1 MADRAGANEKRSD
14 GVADSTGAK
23 GVVGGGAHPPTARRS
38 EAGHAHGAGLLP
50 LSLGALGVVYGDI
63 GTSPLY
69 AMKECFHGAHSIP
82 ISETNVY
89 GVLSLMFWAL
99 LVVISG
105 KYLSFVLRADN
116 EGEGGMLALL
126 ALVPLKAR
134 KVTAGTPPLVLL
146 VLFGTSLLYGDGII
160 TPAISVLS
168 AVEGL
173 NVATDAF
180 QQHVV
185 PLTVAILLM
194 LFALQR
200 RGTAGVAV
208 IFGPV
213 MVTWFL
219 ALGVLGVMGI
229 VRHPSVLASMN
240 PLYAL
245 RFLIGSGYHGFLVL
259 GSVLLCISGGEALY
273 ADMGHFGRKPIRLAW
288 FAVVLPCL
296 LLHYWGQG
304 AAVLT
309 DPEAAKSPLFWLVPR
324 AALYP
329 MVALAT
335 MAAVVASQAMIS
347 GAFSLTRQA
356 IQLGFFPRVTIVH
369 TSHTQEG
376 QIYVPEVNTG
386 MGVLCLLLVLTFRSS
401 DRLAAAYGIAVI
413 GAMTITSFVY
423 YVVVTR
429 AWHWDRWKALLLVAV
444 FLLFDLSFLGANV
457 IKIADG
463 GWVPLLIASGIFA
476 LMTTWKAGRKRLAD
490 QLVARAM
497 PLDAFLAEVEQR
509 KTHRVG
515 GTAIFMSAN
524 PGGVP
529 PVLLH
534 HFRHNQ
540 VLHEQVVLLSI
551 LSERVPFVSPRARI
565 RVDDAGQNF
574 FRVSAR
580 FGFMETPNVPALL
593 EACAIFGLAI
603 DPDTATFYLGRET
616 LLASKAMGMAHW
628 RKALFAFV
636 SRNAR
641 SATAYFGIPPDRV
654 VEIGMQ
660 VEL

>member
-1 MADRAGANEKRSD
+1 
-14 GVADSTGAK
+14 
-23 GVVGGGAHPPTARRS
+23 
-38 EAGHAHGAGLLP
+38 LLS

-69 AMKECFHGAHSIP
+69 AVKECFHGTHAIP
-82 ISETNVY
+82 VSETNVY
-89 GVLSLMFWAL
+89 GVLSLMFWS
-99 LVVISG
+99 LVVVVSG

-126 ALVPLKAR
+126 ALVPMGAR
-134 KVTAGTPPLVLL
+134 KAAAATSPLVLL

-173 NVATDAF
+173 NVATHAF
-180 QQHVV
+180 EQHVV
-185 PLTVAILLM
+185 PLTVCILLV
-194 LFALQR
+194 LFAMQR
-200 RGTAGVAV
+200 RGTAGVAI

-213 MVTWFL
+213 MIVWFL
-219 ALGVLGVMGI
+219 SLGVLGVLGI
-229 VRHPSVLASMN
+229 MRHPTVLASLN
-240 PLYAL
+240 PLCAL
-245 RFLIGSGYHGFLVL
+245 RFFASSGYHGFLVL
-259 GSVLLCISGGEALY
+259 GSVLLCISGAEALY
-273 ADMGHFGRKPIRLAW
+273 ADMGHFGRRPIRAAW

-296 LLHYWGQG
+296 LLNYWGQG
-304 AAVLT
+304 AAVLS

-324 AALYP
+324 PALYP

-335 MAAVVASQAMIS
+335 AAAVVASQAMIS

-356 IQLGFFPRVTIVH
+356 VQLGFFPRVTIVH
-369 TSHTQEG
+369 TSRTQEG
-376 QIYVPEVNTG
+376 QIYVPEVNAA
-386 MGVLCLLLVLTFRSS
+386 MGALCLLLVLTFRSS

-429 AWHWDRWKALLLVAV
+429 AWQWSPWKALLLVAV
-444 FLLFDLSFLGANV
+444 FLLFDLNFLGANA

-463 GWVPLLIASGIFA
+463 GWVPLLIASGIFT

-490 QLVARAM
+490 QMVARSM
-497 PLDAFLAEVEQR
+497 PFGSFLEEVER
-509 KTHRVG
+509 LGTHRVG
-515 GTAIFMSAN
+515 GTAVFMSAN

-565 RVDDAGQNF
+565 RVEEAGQNF
-574 FRVSAR
+574 YRVSAR
-580 FGFMETPNVPALL
+580 FGFMETPNVPAVL

-603 DPDTATFYLGRET
+603 DPETITFYLGRET
-616 LLASKAMGMAHW
+616 LLASTATGMAHW
-628 RKALFAFV
+628 RKAFFAFV

-641 SATAYFGIPPDRV
+641 SATSYFGIPPDRV
-654 VEIGMQ
+654 VELGMQ

>member
-1 MADRAGANEKRSD
+1 
-14 GVADSTGAK
+14 VADISHTK
-23 GVVGGGAHPPTARRS
+23 GGDPTQAVPAPRRS
-38 EAGHAHGAGLLP
+38 ETVHSAGGGLLP
-50 LSLGALGVVYGDI
+50 LALGALGVVYGDI

-69 AMKECFHGAHSIP
+69 AVKECFHGTHSIP
-82 ISETNVY
+82 ISTTNVY

-99 LVVISG
+99 VVVVSG
-105 KYLSFVLRADN
+105 KYLAFVLRADN

-126 ALVPLKAR
+126 ALVPVKAR
-134 KVTAGTPPLVLL
+134 AAKGTPFVVLI

-168 AVEGL
+168 AVEGI

-180 QQHVV
+180 QHHVV
-185 PLTVAILLM
+185 PLTVCILLG
-194 LFALQR
+194 LFAAQK
-200 RGTAGVAV
+200 RGTAGIGV

-213 MVTWFL
+213 MGAWFL
-219 ALGVLGVMGI
+219 AIGVLGALAIG
-229 VRHPSVLASMN
+229 RHPDVLWSLN

-245 RFLIGSGYHGFLVL
+245 RFLTTSGYHGFLVL
-259 GSVLLCISGGEALY
+259 GSVLLCISGAEALY

-288 FAVVLPCL
+288 FSVVLPCL
-296 LLHYWGQG
+296 LLNYWGQG
-304 AAVLT
+304 AAILA
-309 DPEAAKSPLFWLVPR
+309 DPETARTPFFSLVPR
-324 AALYP
+324 PALYP
-329 MVALAT
+329 VVALAT

-356 IQLGFFPRVTIVH
+356 VQLGYFPRVNIVH
-369 TSHTQEG
+369 TSRTQEG
-376 QIYVPEVNTG
+376 QIYVPEVNVG

-423 YVVVTR
+423 YVVITR
-429 AWHWDRWKALLLVAV
+429 AWNWAPWKAVPLVVV
-444 FLLFDLSFLGANV
+444 FLTFDLAFLSANA

-463 GWVPLLIASGIFA
+463 GWVPLCIAAGVFA

-490 QLVARAM
+490 QLIARAM
-497 PLDAFLAEVEQR
+497 PLDAFLAEVDR
-509 KTHRVG
+509 LKTHRVSG
-515 GTAIFMSAN
+515 AAVFMSAN

-534 HFRHNQ
+534 HFQHNQ

-565 RVDDAGQNF
+565 KVEEVGQGFYRVG
-574 FRVSAR
+574 AR
-580 FGFMETPNVPALL
+580 FGFMETPHVPAIL
-593 EACAIFGLAI
+593 EACAIFGLAV
-603 DPDTATFYLGRET
+603 DPETVTFYLGRET
-616 LLASKAMGMAHW
+616 LLASKATGMARW

-654 VEIGMQ
+654 VELGMQ